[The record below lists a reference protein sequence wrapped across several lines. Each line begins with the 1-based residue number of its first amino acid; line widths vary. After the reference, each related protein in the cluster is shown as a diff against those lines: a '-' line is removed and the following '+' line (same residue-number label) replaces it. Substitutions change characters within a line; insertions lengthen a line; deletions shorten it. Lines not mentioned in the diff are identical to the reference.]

1 MYVTA
6 QRVRS
11 AHGEVGINAFLYL
24 HGTDG
29 IPDGDVEDLV
39 AKPPGSRQHQLV
51 SVRPG
56 GNAVDSYL
64 DVVTPDDVSED
75 ELRAFLQD
83 CAGALPEQPKP
94 AHPVRRDRTWNSDDG
109 NVVARFN
116 WSSRIPRT
124 AGDELSR
131 LAERVLS
138 VIEDFRASDR
148 GRTQAPLEI
157 YAAQHEDHTA
167 LVLSPESIERLEG
180 EVGQQHFSD
189 RVTIDHDTLVVF
201 QQIHGRFWPHAAELL
216 ISVEP
221 DVLERMGGV
230 CVIDRDSKRVLWKS
244 FSA

>member
-11 AHGEVGINAFLYL
+11 SQGEVGINAFLYL

-39 AKPPGSRQHQLV
+39 EKPPGSRRHQLV
-51 SVRPG
+51 SVGPG

-64 DVVTPDDVSED
+64 DVVAPDGVGED
-75 ELRAFLQD
+75 ELRTFLQD
-83 CAGALPEQPKP
+83 CAAALPEQPKS
-94 AHPVRRDRTWNSDDG
+94 AHPVRRERTWNSDDG
-109 NVVARFN
+109 NFVARFN

-124 AGDELSR
+124 AGDELSQ
-131 LAERVLS
+131 LAVRVLAL
-138 VIEDFRASDR
+138 IEDFRTSGR
-148 GRTQAPLEI
+148 GRAQNPLEI
-157 YAAQHEDHTA
+157 YATRHEDHTT
-167 LVLSPESIERLEG
+167 LVLSPESIERLED
-180 EVGQQHFSD
+180 EIGQQGFSD
-189 RVTIDHDTLVVF
+189 RVTIDHDTLVAF

-230 CVIDRDSKRVLWKS
+230 RVIDGDSKRVLWKS